1 MFVYGLWS
9 AVGAYEGAEVCLGIF
24 SDYVKAREVMLEK
37 GDGDLYISKIELD
50 KVEDNWDGDAL
61 GEVLDG

>member
-24 SDYVKAREVMLEK
+24 SDYVKAREVMLAK
-37 GDGDLYISKIELD
+37 GDDGDLYISKIELD
-50 KVEDNWDGDAL
+50 KVEDNWAGDAI
-61 GEVLDG
+61 GELV